1 MIRRDGDS
9 LFVEGA
15 LTLGTV
21 SALADAAREHLRG
34 ARVVDFR
41 GVSEV
46 DSSAVALALEWLRQA
61 AESKSGLRLV
71 NLPVAM
77 KNLAKK
83 MQRFLTSEDGPTAVE
98 YAVMLAL
105 IIIVCLTAIN
115 AIGTKAN
122 TTFTNVGNSI
132 GT

>member
-21 SALADAAREHLRG
+21 SGLADAAREQLRQG
-34 ARVVDFR
+34 ARVIDFR

-77 KNLAKK
+77 QNLAK
-83 MQRFLTSEDGPTAVE
+83 LYGVSELLQSA
-98 YAVMLAL
+98 
-105 IIIVCLTAIN
+105 
-115 AIGTKAN
+115 
-122 TTFTNVGNSI
+122 SS
-132 GT
+132 

>member
-21 SALADAAREHLRG
+21 SALADAAREHLRQG

-46 DSSAVALALEWLRQA
+46 DSSSVALALEWLREA

-77 KNLAKK
+77 QNLAK
-83 MQRFLTSEDGPTAVE
+83 LYGVSELLQPASG
-98 YAVMLAL
+98 
-105 IIIVCLTAIN
+105 
-115 AIGTKAN
+115 
-122 TTFTNVGNSI
+122 
-132 GT
+132 

>member
-1 MIRRDGDS
+1 MIRRDGES
-9 LFVEGA
+9 LFLEGA

-21 SALADAAREHLRG
+21 SGLAGAVRDQLRQG

-61 AESKSGLRLV
+61 AESKTGLRFA

-77 KNLAKK
+77 QNLAK
-83 MQRFLTSEDGPTAVE
+83 LYGVSELLQSAS
-98 YAVMLAL
+98 
-105 IIIVCLTAIN
+105 N
-115 AIGTKAN
+115 
-122 TTFTNVGNSI
+122 
-132 GT
+132 